1 MDTITLFVYGTLRR
15 HETNHR
21 LIREATCIAEQ
32 AWVNGELFDT
42 GNGYPTLELNDSG
55 KVHGELYEVSKNL
68 LPQLDAL
75 EDYEE
80 GKESNLYDRT
90 NVTVHTDKGTKVA
103 LVYVNVDE
111 SSKAEKITHGDWK
124 LHRFMK
130 NRPEQ
135 VYYFAYGSCM
145 DDERFRKAGVDHCF
159 KNLVGAAVLKGYSMK
174 YLFRVSDGGRADIV
188 EDGGETEGVVY
199 LTPYE
204 GVEYLFGREGFY
216 GGWYRP
222 TFVDVDIDG
231 EILKDVLT
239 FHVYNKMPEV
249 SPPDHY
255 STEILRG
262 AKGRLSERYYQYL
275 LKELDRLK
283 KSSNS

>member
-1 MDTITLFVYGTLRR
+1 MDTVTLFVYGTLRR
-15 HETNHR
+15 HETNHE
-21 LIREATCIAEQ
+21 LIREATLIADQ
-32 AWVNGELFDT
+32 AWVKGELFDT
-42 GNGYPTLELNDSG
+42 GNEYPTLELNDSG
-55 KVHGELYEVSKNL
+55 MVYGELYEVSKYL

-80 GKESNLYDRT
+80 GNETNLYDRT
-90 NVTVHTDKGTKVA
+90 KVTVYTDNGTKEA

-111 SSKAEKITHGDWK
+111 TSKGEKITHGDWK
-124 LHRFMK
+124 LHRIMK
-130 NRPEQ
+130 IHPEQ

-188 EDGGETEGVVY
+188 EDGGETEGLVY
-199 LTPYE
+199 LIPYE
-204 GVEYLFGREGFY
+204 GVEYLFAREGFY

-222 TFVDVDIDG
+222 TFVDVEING
-231 EILKDVLT
+231 ETIKDVLT
-239 FHVYNKMPEV
+239 FHVYNKMPEL

-262 AKGRLSERYYQYL
+262 AKGRVSERYFHYL
-275 LKELDRLK
+275 LTELDRLK

>member
-15 HETNHR
+15 HESNHG
-21 LIREATCIAEQ
+21 LLKKASCLAEQ

-42 GNGYPTLELNDSG
+42 GYGDPTLELNESG
-55 KVHGELYEVSKNL
+55 KVYGELYLVSKDL

-80 GKESNLYDRT
+80 GRETNLYDRT
-90 NVTVHTDKGTKVA
+90 MVTVHTDEGTKRA

-111 SSKAEKITHGDWK
+111 TSKGEKIIHGDWK
-124 LHRFMK
+124 LHRFMT

-135 VYYFAYGSCM
+135 IYYFAYGSCM

-159 KNLVGAAVLKGYSMK
+159 KNLVGAAILKGYSMK
-174 YLFRVSDGGRADIV
+174 YLFRISDGGRADIV
-188 EDGGETEGVVY
+188 EDGGVTEGLVY
-199 LTPYE
+199 LTSYE
-204 GVEYLFGREGFY
+204 GVEYLFTREGFY

-222 TFVDVDIDG
+222 TFIDVDING
-231 EILKDVLT
+231 ERVNDVLT
-239 FHVYNKMPEV
+239 FHVYNKMPEL

-262 AKGRLSERYYQYL
+262 AKGRVSEQYYQFL
-275 LKELDRLK
+275 LMELDRLK
-283 KSSNS
+283 K